1 MGGGPLVQL
10 HQLIELR
17 AAQAS
22 RAAVDELLQAPPLGV
37 VRGYEGV
44 DVHRRTHYSQAE
56 ISTGGHVPIELVT
69 GEAVALDIRVAGG
82 GGETRGERR
91 EKKKGRRRG

>member
-44 DVHRRTHYSQAE
+44 DVHRRAHYSQAE

-82 GGETRGERR
+82 GSRAHAPIRDKDKENKR
-91 EKKKGRRRG
+91 K